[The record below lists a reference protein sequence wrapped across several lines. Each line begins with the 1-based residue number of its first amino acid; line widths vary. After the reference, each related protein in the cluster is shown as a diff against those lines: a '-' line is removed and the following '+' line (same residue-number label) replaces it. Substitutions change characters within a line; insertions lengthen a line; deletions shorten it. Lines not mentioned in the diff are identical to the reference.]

1 MDQKGEKDYME
12 EEIQDL
18 IKTNQTLLRKKGLLK
33 RLLDDTMIKKLLIQA
48 GELKKEDGKENLLDK
63 REKKLLE
70 ILEQNKF
77 DLDVTIEKI
86 VKKAAAKMKEENLQK
101 KVNVTGKAGL
111 SSEDLGELEVKS
123 DKRSQFQQVKV
134 TDGDLAGQTLIVS
147 SPGKNS
153 QESRDDT
160 SLQKSVETSIDVGQK
175 YTVMMKAI
183 MREGPK
189 KDSKE
194 AGFAEKGSTV
204 EALEEGKAD
213 DGTKRV
219 LVKKDDGNQ
228 GWVSFVAG
236 DKTILKKKQESATAP
251 LGGG

>member
-77 DLDVTIEKI
+77 DLDETIEKI
-86 VKKAAAKMKEENLQK
+86 VKKAADKMKEENLQK

-111 SSEDLGELEVKS
+111 SSEDLGELEVKL

-153 QESRDDT
+153 QESRDDA
-160 SLQKSVETSIDVGQK
+160 SLQESDETSVGQK